1 MASRQA
7 VVVARRPDVL
17 RDEML
22 CPIPPVNWKEETGPG
37 RLKEPSPV
45 ASPVAVHHGLDSEA
59 CPIAPQD
66 WRSRSQ
72 SDAPG
77 RIAVPL
83 VRRTETAAS
92 TASSEGDKSGG
103 KRRGETATHESTLKL
118 IVDAIQPA
126 AQELL
131 TKTGTPAS
139 SATPTYFAASQS
151 VASALMSPRPV
162 TGTPSSSAAS
172 SETGAPSGTLSSSS
186 GSRRSSRSSSRSS
199 ACAEEVQ
206 LEVTVKSPD
215 AKAQA
220 PSSLPA
226 STTASPCGK
235 GVRALARHTSEYGP
249 TRNSSEHS
257 DGSHENC
264 VQAELKQGM
273 DVSPIGDFSSRG
285 FGYTGLVKSSSGG
298 PFLAP
303 LFPSYASS
311 AASVAAPAV
320 STTSV
325 ALFPSESDL
334 SVSHAVFNPAS
345 ARDAVEPAAA
355 VTAARR
361 VTVGGVAQFPCY
373 QSPRDVFAG
382 ISNSPTEQAAV
393 ATGSC
398 FGRAAAEGT
407 TGSGRRRFSEASSR
421 EEAIRAG
428 IEMGVAMGVGVEIG
442 QRCRE
447 TISKGGEEAGAD
459 VPAVSCADWSELSHL
474 CGKMDAAGIRIEQID
489 LTTLGDTVD
498 DITIH

>member
-1 MASRQA
+1 
-7 VVVARRPDVL
+7 
-17 RDEML
+17 ML
-22 CPIPPVNWKEETGPG
+22 CPIPPVNWKEETGP
-37 RLKEPSPV
+37 RRFKEPSPAV
-45 ASPVAVHHGLDSEA
+45 ASPVTVHQVLDSEA

-66 WRSRSQ
+66 WRSLSQ
-72 SDAPG
+72 GVAPG
-77 RIAVPL
+77 RIAVP
-83 VRRTETAAS
+83 VMRRTITTAS

-103 KRRGETATHESTLKL
+103 KRRGETATHDSTLNL

-126 AQELL
+126 QAQL
-131 TKTGTPAS
+131 TKIGAPGAS
-139 SATPTYFAASQS
+139 SFATPTYFAASQP

-162 TGTPSSSAAS
+162 TGAPSSSATS
-172 SETGAPSGTLSSSS
+172 SETGAPSGTLRSSS
-186 GSRRSSRSSSRSS
+186 GSSRSSRSSSRSS

-206 LEVTVKSPD
+206 LEVAVKSPD
-215 AKAQA
+215 ARAHAMSLA

-235 GVRALARHTSEYGP
+235 GVRALARRTSEFGP
-249 TRNSSEHS
+249 TRNSSERS
-257 DGSHENC
+257 DIPQENC
-264 VQAELKQGM
+264 GQAELRPM
-273 DVSPIGDFSSRG
+273 DAASAIGDFSRG
-285 FGYTGLVKSSSGG
+285 SSYTGLVKSSFGG
-298 PFLAP
+298 PFLTP

-311 AASVAAPAV
+311 AASAAAPAV

-325 ALFPSESDL
+325 PLFPLDSDL
-334 SVSHAVFNPAS
+334 SVSHSFFNPAS
-345 ARDAVEPAAA
+345 ARDAAEPAAA

-361 VTVGGVAQFPCY
+361 VSVGGVAQFPCY
-373 QSPRDVFAG
+373 QSPRDVFAE
-382 ISNSPTEQAAV
+382 ISTSPTDQAAM

-407 TGSGRRRFSEASSR
+407 TDSGRRQFSEASSR

-428 IEMGVAMGVGVEIG
+428 IEMGMVMGVGVEIG

-447 TISKGGEEAGAD
+447 TMGKGGEEAGAD

-498 DITIH
+498 DIAIH